1 MLLGLGGIVLGDII
15 DGETIDEEPPNENSG
30 SLSPS
35 PVRSLE
41 WLRISIAL
49 KGRRLE
55 AREYEEGADLVEV
68 EVGDGALAGKTKLG
82 SGRGPGL
89 FIRGDGGGC
98 ETLSIVV
105 VCKGPL
111 STSSPL
117 NDILPGEVAAA
128 ILSLPHGG
136 QCQHPAN

>member
-1 MLLGLGGIVLGDII
+1 MLLGLAGMVFGDTN
-15 DGETIDEEPPNENSG
+15 DGETDDDDEEPKENSG

-35 PVRSLE
+35 PVRSFE

-49 KGRRLE
+49 RGRRPE

-89 FIRGDGGGC
+89 LSRGD
-98 ETLSIVV
+98 
-105 VCKGPL
+105 
-111 STSSPL
+111 
-117 NDILPGEVAAA
+117 
-128 ILSLPHGG
+128 
-136 QCQHPAN
+136 

>member
-1 MLLGLGGIVLGDII
+1 MNSDTFLWCILLGLAGMVFGDTNEG
-15 DGETIDEEPPNENSG
+15 DTDDDEEPKENSG

-49 KGRRLE
+49 RGRRPE
-55 AREYEEGADLVEV
+55 ALEYEEGADLVEV

-89 FIRGDGGGC
+89 LSRGD
-98 ETLSIVV
+98 
-105 VCKGPL
+105 
-111 STSSPL
+111 
-117 NDILPGEVAAA
+117 
-128 ILSLPHGG
+128 
-136 QCQHPAN
+136 